1 MLSWMRD
8 RTPEPNPA
16 LVLVLVLVAG
26 GLLALGYALDAR
38 WWAAWLAP
46 APALA
51 ALLLSPPRWR
61 PWLGLAIGLASG
73 ALTFGYHITTG
84 SLAAA
89 LVIAAAYAFA
99 WSSTLRLAATAAE
112 RLPAAVAALVLPTG
126 WAAIDTLLIHISPHG
141 SAGSLAYS
149 QAGVL
154 PVLQVASLGGV
165 PAITFVI
172 LLPGSVAGLAL
183 ARVLG
188 RDIRGLTQATTAAGA
203 IVGATLLF
211 GLWRLEQPAA
221 RPGPAIAMIAS
232 DRSAPLGRRWSAF
245 IKDYG
250 SSIDHA
256 ARRGVTVL
264 LPEAALRASPVEA
277 DAAAAW
283 FARLAADRGTTF
295 VAGIAVDGSPRGTN
309 RALVITPD
317 GERAWYVKQHLVP
330 GLEDGFAAGNA
341 PLIVSTPVARSGIAI
356 CKDMHFPTLGREY
369 AGGRAKLMLVP
380 ALDFDVDDRSA
391 MAMTVMRGIEGGFSI
406 ARATRQGYSFVSD
419 PFGRIVAE
427 RRSGPAAGLLL
438 AHAPGGLA
446 APTLYA
452 RVGDL
457 FGWVCVAGLISL
469 WIVVRQRTPA
479 PPTPLPAS

>member
-1 MLSWMRD
+1 MQD
-8 RTPEPNPA
+8 RTPRPNAA
-16 LVLVLVLVAG
+16 LVLVLALIAG
-26 GLLALGYALDAR
+26 GLLALGYALDAS
-38 WWAAWLAP
+38 WWAAWLTP

-61 PWLGLAIGLASG
+61 PRLGLAIGLAPG
-73 ALTFGYHITTG
+73 AVTFGYHVTTG
-84 SLAAA
+84 LLVAAV
-89 LVIAAAYAFA
+89 VIAAAYAFA
-99 WSSTLRLAATAAE
+99 WSSTLRLAVNAAE
-112 RLPAAVAALVLPTG
+112 RLPATVATLVLPTA
-126 WAAIDTLLIHISPHG
+126 WAAVDTLLIHFSPHG

-149 QAGVL
+149 QAEVL

-165 PAITFVI
+165 PAVTFVI

-188 RDIRGLTQATTAAGA
+188 RDIRGLRHATKVAVA

-211 GLWRLEQPAA
+211 SLWRLEQPAGQ
-221 RPGPAIAMIAS
+221 PGPIVAMIAS
-232 DRSAPLGRRWSAF
+232 DRSAPLGRRWTEF
-245 IKDYG
+245 MNDYG
-250 SSIDHA
+250 SSIDQA

-277 DAAAAW
+277 NAAAAW
-283 FARLAADRGTTF
+283 FAKLAEDRGSTF

-309 RALVITPD
+309 RALVITTN

-330 GLEDGFAAGNA
+330 GLEDGFAAGDQ
-341 PLIVSTPVARSGIAI
+341 PLIVSTPVPGTGIAI
-356 CKDMHFPTLGREY
+356 CKDMHFPTLGRDY
-369 AGGRAKLMLVP
+369 AGARAKLMLVP
-380 ALDFDVDDRSA
+380 ALDFHVDDRSA

-427 RRSGPAAGLLL
+427 RRSGPGAGLLI
-438 AHAPGGLA
+438 ARAPAGLD
-446 APTLYA
+446 APTPYA

-457 FGWVCVAGLISL
+457 FGWLCVAGLIAL
-469 WIVVRQRTPA
+469 WIAARQRTLA
-479 PPTPLPAS
+479 LPTPVSAS